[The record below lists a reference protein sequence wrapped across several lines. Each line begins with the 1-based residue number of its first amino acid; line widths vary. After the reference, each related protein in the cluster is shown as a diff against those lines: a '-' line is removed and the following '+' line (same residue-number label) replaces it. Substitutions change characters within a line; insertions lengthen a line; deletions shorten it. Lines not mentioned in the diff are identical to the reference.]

1 MEMNTSTLPVN
12 PSEIPIRP
20 QPIQP
25 PLNNQKG
32 FFPIVLGVIILLL
45 VVGGG
50 AYYLG
55 TQQNN
60 NSKNNNLPTTNSQ
73 VTLEPTT
80 TDQTSP
86 SVNPTSNVNQP
97 TQKPT
102 TSNKTLVIPSNW
114 KQFTATDPDFGVKTT
129 MSMPPGYSFRF
140 TGSEFT
146 IQNDS
151 DATELWDYSSS
162 VYRDNDGVLKNH
174 YDGSSRRTWYEKRLS
189 ERQSTDKI
197 VSVKEKPLNSSTYL
211 EITVQT
217 PSYDDHGVTSGTKNG
232 MHYVYVQNNILHMI
246 TPASNKA
253 YTSAAQIPNNIEPI
267 LVSLTSVQTK

>member
-1 MEMNTSTLPVN
+1 MEVNNSQPVN
-12 PSEIPIRP
+12 PPEITAQP

-25 PLNNQKG
+25 PINNRKV
-32 FFPIVLGVIILLL
+32 FFPIILGGVVLLL

-60 NSKNNNLPTTNSQ
+60 NSPITNPQ
-73 VTLEPTT
+73 VTLEPKT
-80 TDQTSP
+80 TDQISP
-86 SVNPTSNVNQP
+86 SVNPTSNVIQP
-97 TQKPT
+97 TQNPT
-102 TSNKTLVIPSNW
+102 ASSNIVVIPSNW
-114 KQFTATDPDFGVKTT
+114 KQFTATDPDFELKST

-174 YDGSSRRTWYEKRLS
+174 YDGSSRRLWYEKHLS
-189 ERQSTDKI
+189 VRQSMDKI
-197 VSVKEKPLNSSTYL
+197 VNVTEMPLNSTTYL
-211 EITVQT
+211 EITVQA
-217 PSYDDHGVTSGTKNG
+217 PAYDDHGVTSGTKNG
-232 MHYVYVQNNILHMI
+232 THYVYVQNNILHMI

-267 LVSLTSVQTK
+267 LASLFSVQAK

>member
-1 MEMNTSTLPVN
+1 M
-12 PSEIPIRP
+12 
-20 QPIQP
+20 
-25 PLNNQKG
+25 
-32 FFPIVLGVIILLL
+32 
-45 VVGGG
+45 VV
-50 AYYLG
+50 
-55 TQQNN
+55 
-60 NSKNNNLPTTNSQ
+60 
-73 VTLEPTT
+73 
-80 TDQTSP
+80 
-86 SVNPTSNVNQP
+86 
-97 TQKPT
+97 
-102 TSNKTLVIPSNW
+102 PSNW

-129 MSMPPGYSFRF
+129 MSMPPAYSFRF

-174 YDGSSRRTWYEKRLS
+174 YDGSSRRAWYEKRLS

-197 VSVKEKPLNSSTYL
+197 VSVKEKPVNSSTCL

-217 PSYDDHGVTSGTKNG
+217 PSYDDHGVTTGRKNG
-232 MHYVYVQNNILHMI
+232 THYVYVQNNILHML

-267 LVSLTSVQTK
+267 LASLTSVQTK